1 MKPDPVATLRRSNR
15 SGEPVEA
22 AAPPV
27 ARRLRLAA
35 AAILVAGLGAAG
47 WLRLFGDLG
56 QEAATTFER
65 TRVQEM
71 QLERMGGKFA
81 VEAARFTQWFDSLW
95 SGAKLPV
102 TILVCTV
109 VGSAFLWWI
118 AGLAAVDVGDEEARD
133 RRRAGGDAGTSGDDG
148 HHGHDGAHGGD
159 GDGGGD

>member
-1 MKPDPVATLRRSNR
+1 MKPDPAATLRRSNR
-15 SGEPVEA
+15 SGSPVA
-22 AAPPV
+22 TTVPPV
-27 ARRLRLAA
+27 ASRLRLAA
-35 AAILVAGLGAAG
+35 AATFVAGLGAAG

-56 QEAATTFER
+56 QEASTTFER

-95 SGAKLPV
+95 SGEKLPV
-102 TILVCTV
+102 TILVCAV

-133 RRRAGGDAGTSGDDG
+133 RRRTGGDAVTPDGDG
-148 HHGHDGAHGGD
+148 HHGHDGGD
-159 GDGGGD
+159 GGDGGGD